1 MKKLTLSFTIILLS
15 LFISKAQTIHCDSF
29 AVLNIT
35 IDTVGS
41 NTLSVTI
48 VNNSS
53 GQVNYPSVMVVNA
66 SGDTVANKT
75 QLYFFFAQI
84 PHDTLVH
91 VIPTTLNTLPC
102 DANYTIYYKDNSS
115 GDTCHFTYWL
125 SCTAGI
131 NELAAAENQF
141 NLFPNPA
148 SNLLNIEFPND
159 YYNDGKP
166 SQIKIINVL
175 GESIFK
181 STISNQQST
190 IDISNLPKGFYFVI
204 AEKNN
209 RILKKKLIIQ

>member
-15 LFISKAQTIHCDSF
+15 LFSSKAQTIHCDSF

-66 SGDTVANKT
+66 AGDTVANKL
-75 QLYFFFAQI
+75 QYYYFFAQLS
-84 PHDTLVH
+84 HDTVVH
-91 VIPTTLNTLPC
+91 TIPTTLDSLPC
-102 DANYTIYYKDNSS
+102 NANYTIYYKDNSS

-125 SCTAGI
+125 SCTASI

-141 NLFPNPA
+141 NIFPNPA
-148 SNLLNIEFPND
+148 SNLLNIEFPNT
-159 YYNDGKP
+159 YFNDGKP